1 MAIKRK
7 ISKEEFEKLPDIL
20 KSEYE
25 EKGGSYI
32 AIIDGDDEAVEALK
46 KAKEHE
52 SNAHKE
58 TKTKMKE
65 LEDRLNTMD
74 YDGKKKNNDIE
85 AIEKSWSE
93 KLANR
98 EKELSGERDSL
109 KSMLSSSL
117 RDATIASIASK
128 IVKPDAQ
135 RLFKKSIEE
144 RFNVELDG
152 DKPAIRILDRE
163 GKPSAMSLD
172 DFEKEILAD
181 KEYSSILVGSKA
193 SGGAGVKPGQSVASP
208 GESKPVDLSKLKP
221 AELAAHIKTKH
232 ETQE

>member
-7 ISKEEFEKLPDIL
+7 INKEEFEKLPDIM

-25 EKGGSYI
+25 DKGGSYI
-32 AIIDGDDEAVEALK
+32 AIIDGDDEAVESLK

-58 TKTKMKE
+58 TKKALKE
-65 LEDRLNTMD
+65 LEDRLNSMD
-74 YDGKKKNNDIE
+74 YEGKKKSNDIE

-93 KLANR
+93 KLLNR
-98 EKELSGERDSL
+98 EKELGDERDNL
-109 KSMLSSSL
+109 KSMLASSL
-117 RDATIASIASK
+117 RDSTIASIASK

-144 RFNVELDG
+144 RFNVDIENGKASL
-152 DKPAIRILDRE
+152 RILDKE
-163 GKPSAMSLD
+163 GKPSAMTLE

-181 KEYSSILVGSKA
+181 KEYGSILVVSKA
-193 SGGAGVKPGQSVASP
+193 SGGAGAKPGQSVTSP
-208 GESKPVDLSKLKP
+208 GSEKPKPFSRMTP
-221 AELAAHIKTKH
+221 AELKAQIDAKGDN
-232 ETQE
+232 Q